1 MPGGIM
7 SDNQVTMTGNI
18 TRDPEIRFTNTG
30 KSVTS
35 FSIAVG
41 RRYQVNG
48 EWQEQTSFFN
58 VSAWGQLGENVA
70 ASASKGSRVTITGRM
85 DQREYT
91 DKEGNKRQ
99 AVDLI
104 ADEVAASLKW
114 ATVEIT
120 RNPKSQDSAYA
131 GKSAS
136 SAPAVESDE
145 SPFS

>member
-1 MPGGIM
+1 M

-18 TRDPEIRFTNTG
+18 TRDPEIRFTNNG

-70 ASASKGSRVTITGRM
+70 ASCGKGNRVTVTGRM
-85 DQREYT
+85 DQREYQ

-99 AVDLI
+99 AFDI
-104 ADEVAASLKW
+104 TADEVGVSMKW
-114 ATVEIT
+114 ATLAIT
-120 RNPKSQDSAYA
+120 RNPKSADAVYA
-131 GKSAS
+131 GKTASAS
-136 SAPAVESDE
+136 PTVESEE
-145 SPFS
+145 SPFT

>member
-1 MPGGIM
+1 M

-70 ASASKGSRVTITGRM
+70 ASCSKGSRVTVTGRM
-85 DQREYT
+85 EQREYQ

-99 AVDLI
+99 AVDLV
-104 ADEVAASLKW
+104 ADEVAASMKW
-114 ATVEIT
+114 ATVGIT
-120 RNPKSQDSAYA
+120 RNPKSSDGAYA
-131 GKSAS
+131 GKTASAS
-136 SAPAVESDE
+136 PTVESEE

>member
-1 MPGGIM
+1 M

-58 VSAWGQLGENVA
+58 VSAWGQLGENTA
-70 ASASKGSRVTITGRM
+70 ASCSKGSRVTVTGRM
-85 DQREYT
+85 EQREYQ

-104 ADEVAASLKW
+104 ADDVAASLKW
-114 ATVEIT
+114 ATVAIT
-120 RNPKSQDSAYA
+120 RNPKSTDAAYA
-131 GKSAS
+131 GKTASAS
-136 SAPAVESDE
+136 QTVESDE
-145 SPFS
+145 TPFS